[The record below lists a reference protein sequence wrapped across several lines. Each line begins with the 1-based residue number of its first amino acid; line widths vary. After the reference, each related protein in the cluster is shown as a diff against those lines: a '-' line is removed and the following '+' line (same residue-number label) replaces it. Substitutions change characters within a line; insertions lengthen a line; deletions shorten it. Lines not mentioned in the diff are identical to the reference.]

1 MTKLTPDTLDG
12 TFISSLKS
20 ALSPA
25 ASPPPP
31 SPPST
36 STSSQNTL
44 SSLFADRRVR
54 IEQQQKALA
63 TAAREKKAAEL
74 KRRQNNLTP
83 DRKKYVEEQTRRI
96 AQEKAE
102 KERILAAVENDRIE
116 REARERRKREG
127 RAAVFATP
135 VQVVDREEEEK
146 VAFNE
151 VLISVRLLDG
161 RSIKARFLEG
171 KGLGELRMWVDE
183 VCFSS
188 SVVVAWW
195 VGLIGHNAQNR
206 TDGVE
211 AYIFML
217 PPGRKFSALDEN
229 KSLKELKLPKL
240 TNLVLVRR

>member
-1 MTKLTPDTLDG
+1 MTKLTPDTPDS
-12 TFISSLKS
+12 TFIPSLKS

-54 IEQQQKALA
+54 IEQQQKVLA

-135 VQVVDREEEEK
+135 VQVVDREEEK

-151 VLISVRLLDG
+151 VLISVRLLHG
-161 RSIKARFLEG
+161 GSIKARFLEG
-171 KGLGELRMWVDE
+171 KGLGELRTWVDE

-195 VGLIGHNAQNR
+195 VGADRPQCAES
-206 TDGVE
+206 DGW
-211 AYIFML
+211 
-217 PPGRKFSALDEN
+217 GG
-229 KSLKELKLPKL
+229 SLHLHAAP
-240 TNLVLVRR
+240 